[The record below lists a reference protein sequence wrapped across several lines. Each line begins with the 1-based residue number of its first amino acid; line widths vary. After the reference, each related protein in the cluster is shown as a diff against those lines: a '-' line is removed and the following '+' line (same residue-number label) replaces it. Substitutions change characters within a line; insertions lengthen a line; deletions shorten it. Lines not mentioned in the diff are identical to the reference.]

1 MSAIIWLVWCLL
13 KMKRFLTIIF
23 VSLLFSGNAYALKL
37 EKCFFTEHVNPD
49 NVKDKFDNVAY
60 ENRYYEFNL
69 KNNKAKSV
77 WILTEKRIKEF
88 TNMRIESDKR
98 YYKEHGVDKKVDTS
112 PTDKIESYS
121 YKITFVD
128 ENYIVA
134 IRDNSSSLQGNAGLV
149 TVEKITKITVDLKN
163 KSILQKFTTSIN
175 SENRIINVSKIQCS

>member
-1 MSAIIWLVWCLL
+1 MKKLLSIIVL
-13 KMKRFLTIIF
+13 
-23 VSLLFSGNAYALKL
+23 SLLLSGNAYALKL
-37 EKCFFTEHVNPD
+37 EKCFITEHRNPD
-49 NVKDKFDNVAY
+49 NVRDKFDNIAY

-77 WILTEKRIKEF
+77 WILTDKRIKEF
-88 TNMRIESDKR
+88 TNMRIEFDKK
-98 YYKEHGVDKKVDTS
+98 YYKEHGLDKKVDTS

-121 YKITFVD
+121 YKINFAD

-163 KSILQKFTTSIN
+163 KSIQQKFTTSIN
-175 SENRIINVSKIQCS
+175 SENRIINISKIQCS